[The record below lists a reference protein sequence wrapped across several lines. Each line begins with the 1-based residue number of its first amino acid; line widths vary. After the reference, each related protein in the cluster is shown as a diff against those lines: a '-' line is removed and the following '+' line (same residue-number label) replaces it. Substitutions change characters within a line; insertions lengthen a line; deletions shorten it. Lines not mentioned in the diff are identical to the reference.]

1 MIVTLSEAKE
11 YLRIDIADEDTTVE
25 NLLKSAQNL
34 CMDVARIDS
43 ETEFDAAG
51 DISKTAVLYALGY
64 FYEHR
69 GDNTDTDLHALT
81 LTLRSLLFG
90 IRQGVL

>member
-1 MIVTLSEAKE
+1 MTLSEAKE

-34 CMDVARIDS
+34 CMDVARISD

-69 GDNTDTDLHALT
+69 GDNTDTEP
-81 LTLRSLLFG
+81 
-90 IRQGVL
+90 

>member
-1 MIVTLSEAKE
+1 MIVTLDEAKE
-11 YLRIDIADEDTTVE
+11 YLRIDIDDEDATVE

-34 CMDVARIDS
+34 CMDVARIRDES
-43 ETEFDAAG
+43 EFDAAG
-51 DISKTAVLYALGY
+51 DISKTAVLYTLGY

-69 GDNTDTDLHALT
+69 DEADIHNLT

-90 IRQGVL
+90 IRKDSF